1 VPPVLRRKRIVL
13 LAVLAV
19 MLSWFAGS
27 PSAARAEERTVTL
40 VGDLQSELGCSDD
53 WQPVCTATDFTQ
65 PACWWPTPS

>member
-1 VPPVLRRKRIVL
+1 MLGRKRIVL

-19 MLSWFAGS
+19 MLSWLAGS

-53 WQPVCTATDFTQ
+53 WQPVCTATDFTR